1 MSTRLKYLVFL
12 GFFLTGSFLIITW
25 KSFDIFSKKY
35 AQTYQNM
42 QVQDLE
48 KQAVI
53 VQSQFDNLQK
63 ILSAQTD
70 VEPMLKAQEISLLAH
85 IIKENGKWKAQWFEG
100 IAGLRSQAKSIA
112 QQIPFDALSTSKK
125 TWHLVNVKGQGAHLA
140 YVVPVYQSGKV
151 SYYSFFFK
159 TDFFSK
165 WFRGASTAENLTL
178 MAPQLGEVF
187 AFGDKPIDGIEKHR
201 SLLAQKQTGLWPT
214 SKTSALVTYFHP
226 DLQLLFV
233 KHIQLQNMV
242 VESASYLRAL
252 MVIICLLVI
261 ISMVVTDLVFRGF
274 FSRMDMLEEQG
285 QKTNML
291 EEQSLQTPMATR
303 MPKDRQED
311 STATFSGESKV
322 RPAAAFESVPVTSP
336 AALTS
341 SAQIN
346 FDVPGVRTK
355 AINCLGYLNRY
366 KSQNPAAASQLLMLE
381 KELREL
387 RAIIDPIEKTPTAQV
402 ASRSTKLEPIS
413 SDFDVQSL
421 LTSIRKPKREKHE
434 SQKV

>member
-1 MSTRLKYLVFL
+1 MNARLKYLVFL
-12 GFFLTGSFLIITW
+12 GFFLTGSFLIVTW

-42 QVQDLE
+42 QIQDLE

-63 ILSAQTD
+63 ILSAQSN

-100 IAGLRSQAKSIA
+100 VEGLRAQAKNVA
-112 QQIPFDALSTSKK
+112 QQIPFDSLSTSKK
-125 TWHLVNVKGQGAHLA
+125 SWHLVNVKDHGSHLA
-140 YVVPVYQSGKV
+140 YVVPVFADGRV

-159 TDFFSK
+159 TDFFAK
-165 WFRGASTAENLTL
+165 WFRGASTSENLTL
-178 MAPQLGEVF
+178 MAPQLGEIF
-187 AFGDKPIDGIEKHR
+187 AFGEKPIEGIEKHR

-214 SKTSALVTYFHP
+214 SKTAALVTYFHP

-233 KHIQLQNMV
+233 KQIQLQNMV

-252 MVIICLLVI
+252 MLMIGLLVI

-274 FSRMDMLEEQG
+274 FQRIDELEAQNS
-285 QKTNML
+285 QAPAR
-291 EEQSLQTPMATR
+291 SAPVDIVV
-303 MPKDRQED
+303 PKAEP
-311 STATFSGESKV
+311 V
-322 RPAAAFESVPVTSP
+322 VAASP
-336 AALTS
+336 AN
-341 SAQIN
+341 N
-346 FDVPGVRTK
+346 FDVSGMRTK

-366 KSQNPAAASQLLMLE
+366 KTQNPAASSQLQMLE

-387 RAIIDPIEKTPTAQV
+387 RAIIDPVEPVSAAQPTFNP
-402 ASRSTKLEPIS
+402 LHLDPIA

>member
-1 MSTRLKYLVFL
+1 MNARLKYLVFL
-12 GFFLTGSFLIITW
+12 GFFLTGSFLIVTW

-42 QVQDLE
+42 QIQDLE

-63 ILSAQTD
+63 ILSAQTN

-100 IAGLRSQAKSIA
+100 VEGLRNQAKNVA
-112 QQIPFDALSTSKK
+112 QQIPFDSLSTSKK
-125 TWHLVNVKGQGAHLA
+125 SWHLVNVKDHGAHLA
-140 YVVPVYQSGKV
+140 YVVPVFAAGRV

-159 TDFFSK
+159 TDFFAK

-178 MAPQLGEVF
+178 MAPQLGEIF
-187 AFGDKPIDGIEKHR
+187 AFGEKPIEGIEKHR

-214 SKTSALVTYFHP
+214 SKTAALVTYFHP

-233 KHIQLQNMV
+233 KQIQLQNMV

-252 MVIICLLVI
+252 LLMIGLLVI

-274 FSRMDMLEEQG
+274 FQRIDELEMQNS
-285 QKTNML
+285 QSPVRATAADVVIAKL
-291 EEQSLQTPMATR
+291 EPVVTP
-303 MPKDRQED
+303 P
-311 STATFSGESKV
+311 
-322 RPAAAFESVPVTSP
+322 PVN
-336 AALTS
+336 
-341 SAQIN
+341 N
-346 FDVPGVRTK
+346 FDVTSMRTK

-366 KSQNPAAASQLLMLE
+366 KTQNPAASSQLHMLE

-387 RAIIDPIEKTPTAQV
+387 RAIIDPV
-402 ASRSTKLEPIS
+402 EPIVAAQPTFNPLHLDPIA

>member
-1 MSTRLKYLVFL
+1 MNARLKYLVFL
-12 GFFLTGSFLIITW
+12 GFFLTGSFLIVTW

-42 QVQDLE
+42 QIQDLE

-63 ILSAQTD
+63 ILSAQSN

-100 IAGLRSQAKSIA
+100 VEGLRAQAKNVA
-112 QQIPFDALSTSKK
+112 QQIPFDSLSTSKK
-125 TWHLVNVKGQGAHLA
+125 SWHLVNVKDHGSHLA
-140 YVVPVYQSGKV
+140 YVVPVFADGRV

-159 TDFFSK
+159 TDFFAK

-178 MAPQLGEVF
+178 MAPQLGEIF
-187 AFGDKPIDGIEKHR
+187 AFGEKPIEGIEKHR

-214 SKTSALVTYFHP
+214 SKTAALVTYFHP

-233 KHIQLQNMV
+233 KQIQLQNMV

-252 MVIICLLVI
+252 LLMIGLLVI

-274 FSRMDMLEEQG
+274 FQRIDELEAQAS
-285 QKTNML
+285 QAPAR
-291 EEQSLQTPMATR
+291 SATAEIVV
-303 MPKDRQED
+303 PKAEPVV
-311 STATFSGESKV
+311 AAP
-322 RPAAAFESVPVTSP
+322 PAN
-336 AALTS
+336 
-341 SAQIN
+341 N
-346 FDVPGVRTK
+346 FDVSGMRTK

-366 KSQNPAAASQLLMLE
+366 KTQNPAASSQLQMLE

-387 RAIIDPIEKTPTAQV
+387 RAIIDPVEPVSAAQPTFNP
-402 ASRSTKLEPIS
+402 LHLDPIA

>member
-1 MSTRLKYLVFL
+1 MNARLKYLVFL

-42 QVQDLE
+42 QIQDLE

-63 ILSAQTD
+63 ILSAQTN

-100 IAGLRSQAKSIA
+100 VEGLRTQAKNVA
-112 QQIPFDALSTSKK
+112 QQIPFDSLSTSKK
-125 TWHLVNVKGQGAHLA
+125 SWHLVNVKEHGAHLA
-140 YVVPVYQSGKV
+140 YVIPVYAAGRV

-159 TDFFSK
+159 TDFFAK

-178 MAPQLGEVF
+178 MAPQLGEIF
-187 AFGDKPIDGIEKHR
+187 AFGEKPIEGIEKHR

-214 SKTSALVTYFHP
+214 SKTAALVTYFHP

-233 KHIQLQNMV
+233 KQIQLQNMV

-252 MVIICLLVI
+252 LLMIGLLVI

-274 FSRMDMLEEQG
+274 FQRFDELELKNSQA
-285 QKTNML
+285 
-291 EEQSLQTPMATR
+291 P
-303 MPKDRQED
+303 
-311 STATFSGESKV
+311 V
-322 RPAAAFESVPVTSP
+322 RSAAADIVVPKAEPIVAPTP
-336 AALTS
+336 AN
-341 SAQIN
+341 N
-346 FDVPGVRTK
+346 FDVPEMRTK

-366 KSQNPAAASQLLMLE
+366 KSQNPAASSQLQMLE

-387 RAIIDPIEKTPTAQV
+387 RAIIDPTEPIV
-402 ASRSTKLEPIS
+402 ASQPTFNPLHLDPIA